1 MSQVVRRLVIR
12 NSREGGQTKSK
23 QLRRERRRTQ
33 AARVRSPLTSRGMPK
48 SVPTWGGPSG
58 QNRTIVDTQT
68 RTSAHMTDVVRCIH
82 LDQKTVGIMKFERF
96 LGITVEFQIEFR

>member
-1 MSQVVRRLVIR
+1 MRTAAHSSRKSQQPLNISGNAQIGTDVV
-12 NSREGGQTKSK
+12 G
-23 QLRRERRRTQ
+23 
-33 AARVRSPLTSRGMPK
+33 TSR
-48 SVPTWGGPSG
+48 